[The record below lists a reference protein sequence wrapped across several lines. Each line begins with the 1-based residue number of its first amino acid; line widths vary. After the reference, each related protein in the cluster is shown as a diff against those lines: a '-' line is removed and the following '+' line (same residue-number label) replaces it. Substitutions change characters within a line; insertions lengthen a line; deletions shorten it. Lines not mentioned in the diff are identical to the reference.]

1 MSKVT
6 AYGVGRILD
15 KTFGAKRYSTKDS
28 MDDLLEE
35 LMTNTEKFRPP
46 FNYGETFY
54 FQESL
59 PIYGVSSFKEG
70 SDLHNV
76 LSDKYGEVGLVVD
89 SVLSSIDSLHFV
101 TMTQTSS
108 LRDLVQ
114 EWLYLMSSYDILVKP
129 IKGKH
134 EPTDYVIISKLSSF
148 IKNS

>member
-6 AYGVGRILD
+6 AYNVGRILD
-15 KTFGAKRYSTKDS
+15 KTYSAKSYSTQDS
-28 MDDLLEE
+28 MDGLMEE
-35 LMTNTEKFRPP
+35 LMTNTEKFRAP
-46 FNYGETFY
+46 FSYGETFC

-70 SDLHNV
+70 SDMHNI

-101 TMTQTSS
+101 TMATTSS

-114 EWLYLMSSYDILVKP
+114 EWLYMMSSYDILVRQ
-129 IKGKH
+129 IKAKY
-134 EPTDYVIISKLSSF
+134 TTSDYVVISKLSSF
-148 IKNS
+148 IKND